1 MKRIAALMALM
12 ILANCGVDGEPLT
25 PQSNAT
31 VSVGTNGVSVGGSTS
46 IRKGNVTLG
55 VGF

>member
-12 ILANCGVDGEPLT
+12 IVASCGVDGEPLT
-25 PQSNAT
+25 PQSKAT
-31 VSVGTNGVSVGGSTS
+31 VTVGTNGVSVSGSTTVS
-46 IRKGNVTLG
+46 KGNVTLG

>member
-12 ILANCGVDGEPLT
+12 ILVSCGVDGEPLT
-25 PQSNAT
+25 PQSQAT
-31 VSVGTNGVSVGGSTS
+31 VTVGTNGVSVGGSTS

-55 VGF
+55 LGF